1 MNLNK
6 EQLKEMLEKMYQTRK
21 FEEKVAYLF
30 STGKVHGT
38 THLYAGEEAT
48 ATGVIMAMDEQDV
61 MTSTHRGHGHCISK
75 GIDLNRM
82 MAELLG
88 KATGYCKG
96 KGGSMHI
103 ADLDNGNLGANGVVG
118 GGHCVAVGAA
128 MTSQMKKLNRMVVCF
143 FGDGASNEGSWHEA
157 ANLAS
162 IWKLPVLFVCENN
175 LYGMSMSKKRSM
187 NIDDI
192 AVRASAFGFPGK
204 TIDGNNAIE
213 VYEETRKAR
222 EYVME
227 SGPMLLVCNT
237 YRFLGHSKSD
247 ANVYRTKE
255 EIAQWKAKG
264 PIVRM
269 RAYMLENG
277 FIEAELDA
285 IDKQTTIDIENA
297 VKFAEDSPY
306 PSIETIM
313 DDVYA

>member
-187 NIDDI
+187 NI
-192 AVRASAFGFPGK
+192 
-204 TIDGNNAIE
+204 E
-213 VYEETRKAR
+213 
-222 EYVME
+222 
-227 SGPMLLVCNT
+227 
-237 YRFLGHSKSD
+237 
-247 ANVYRTKE
+247 
-255 EIAQWKAKG
+255 
-264 PIVRM
+264 
-269 RAYMLENG
+269 
-277 FIEAELDA
+277 
-285 IDKQTTIDIENA
+285 
-297 VKFAEDSPY
+297 
-306 PSIETIM
+306 
-313 DDVYA
+313 